1 MNIQI
6 LKELKPYSL
15 FELENMFNVD
25 GDEARKYFK
34 IFIFDEYR

>member
-15 FELENMFNVD
+15 FELE
-25 GDEARKYFK
+25 K
-34 IFIFDEYR
+34 ICSMSMKMKLEIF